1 MHNRIKEIRTKLG
14 LTQQEF
20 ADAIKVKRNT
30 VATYEMGR
38 SVPSDAAIALICK
51 EFYVNERWLR
61 TGEGEPFIKRTK
73 NEEITAMLMDI
84 QVSDEESF
92 KRRFISALTN
102 LDEDGWHMLE
112 NLIDDISGKNKD

>member
-51 EFYVNERWLR
+51 EFSVNERWLR
-61 TGEGEPFIKRTK
+61 TGEGEPFIERTK

-112 NLIDDISGKNKD
+112 CLIDDISGKNKD